1 MKLIRHL
8 LKPAI
13 WLILLSLIAFSN
25 AAVSATFLSKEDQ
38 QRMQVFQFHLASVV
52 NQLQP
57 GKRVTLDK
65 LLAALFRFIYNQPE
79 NIDPDPIADNRAAIL
94 VLSAYVNR
102 RELDKVAPEIEE
114 WAPIQHRKV
123 VLHGRKDL
131 PRHFMISAVLAVMG
145 GALLS
150 QTVGLIK
157 EIDDTRRGKVFSFS
171 DLYANNAGT
180 RFGQVAIASEARARQ
195 LQQQLSEPLS
205 ETDLIPKNGDL
216 PDHLSRKELKERYG
230 EIGSAAF
237 QQVVRKIKE
246 RINAMPLY
254 QW

>member
-1 MKLIRHL
+1 MKLVRPL

-13 WLILLSLIAFSN
+13 RLILLSLFVFSS
-25 AAVSATFLSKEDQ
+25 AAISATFLSKEDQ
-38 QRMQVFQFHLASVV
+38 KRMQALQFHLASVV
-52 NQLQP
+52 NELQP

-65 LLAALFRFIYNQPE
+65 LLVDVFRFINNQSE
-79 NIDPDPIADNRAAIL
+79 NNTSDPVADNRAAIL

-102 RELDKVAPEIEE
+102 RELDKVAPDIEE
-114 WAPIQHRKV
+114 WAPIHHRKV
-123 VLHGRKDL
+123 VLHGRLDL
-131 PRHFMISAVLAVMG
+131 PRHFMISAMLAVMG
-145 GALLS
+145 GAILS

-157 EIDDTRRGKVFSFS
+157 EFDDSRRGKVFSFS
-171 DLYANNAGT
+171 DLFANNAGT
-180 RFGQVAIASEARARQ
+180 RFGQIAIASEARARQ

-205 ETDLIPKNGDL
+205 EADLIPKNGDL
-216 PDHLSRKELKERYG
+216 PDHLTRKEFEERYG

-237 QQVVRKIKE
+237 QQAVRKIKE